1 MKQFSQKWVTS
12 NKKTHGNTYLEVHV
26 KKRLLCLRVCT
37 YIYVK
42 SRTPLFLDV
51 TLLPCYPAPEC
62 QTYTRYTE
70 TAVWE
75 RRRWPAGGWAGI

>member
-1 MKQFSQKWVTS
+1 MEHSVLQPMDGSARLNSGFRSEGLKSMS
-12 NKKTHGNTYLEVHV
+12 LCHTYLEVHV

-42 SRTPLFLDV
+42 SCTHLFFDV

-70 TAVWE
+70 TAV
-75 RRRWPAGGWAGI
+75 